1 MDSDGFID
9 IHDVKP
15 ELITPPDDYDVLISD
30 VTHKTLGTTIAE
42 ELGAPYLGKATTT
55 DAEERATNALGI
67 QEETEA
73 WVTLGGRKDIDHVV
87 PSKSHF
93 TGVNLLANMNN
104 ISLEHAS
111 LAVHLERM
119 QNIPAF
125 DAGAQILQAIAAL
138 SRRMDEQMQ
147 QQDQKMQQAMQ
158 QIHQEI
164 SRS

>member
-93 TGVNLLANMNN
+93 TGVNLLG
-104 ISLEHAS
+104 ISFLRLHKAS
-111 LAVHLERM
+111 VWLNYNTLRARLV
-119 QNIPAF
+119 F
-125 DAGAQILQAIAAL
+125 DV
-138 SRRMDEQMQ
+138 
-147 QQDQKMQQAMQ
+147 
-158 QIHQEI
+158 
-164 SRS
+164 